1 MHFPSWSHL
10 VKWCI
15 ACQCNTK
22 HFKNTLAVSCS
33 FIRSGCCFFSVFFLE
48 ISSSSNRVKRQN
60 CEIKKKQTYF
70 TILWVFEQLMCAHL
84 GGTAANCSISPHL
97 GTWCFGESASPFARL
112 FSSGHPPQAHNSTSL
127 YHSHATGCHNHQ
139 HYATSMGLI
148 YKSGHGTSSA
158 PRGKHEAV
166 CYHQA
171 YLSL

>member
-1 MHFPSWSHL
+1 MCPIIL
-10 VKWCI
+10 VLLSRCLHSLSRSV
-15 ACQCNTK
+15 QQLRTSF
-22 HFKNTLAVSCS
+22 HDHAVWKPLMKVSS
-33 FIRSGCCFFSVFFLE
+33 IWMKLVLVSTYGKVGGDIVFGYH
-48 ISSSSNRVKRQN
+48 IS
-60 CEIKKKQTYF
+60 Y
-70 TILWVFEQLMCAHL
+70 ILWVFEQLMCAHL

-166 CYHQA
+166 CYRQA